1 MSIHYVKVKGMATLV
16 AKLSNNKTKTVNTL
30 VTGYGYLHSCPAPI
44 EGMMDDE
51 WFELKD
57 KTVEVCYPDEF
68 FVKVGDNM
76 WVEQDDG
83 TTIEKILEVIELQD
97 DMSIIEYEEVLNEEY
112 EKD

>member
-1 MSIHYVKVKGMATLV
+1 MSKHYIKIKGTATLI
-16 AKLSNNKTKTVNTL
+16 AELSNGKTETVYAL

-51 WFELKD
+51 WFELED

-97 DMSIIEYEEVLNEEY
+97 DMSIIEYEEVLNGEY

>member
-51 WFELKD
+51 WFELED

-83 TTIEKILEVIELQD
+83 TTIEKILEVIEIQD
-97 DMSIIEYEEVLNEEY
+97 DIGIIEYE
-112 EKD
+112 KD

>member
-1 MSIHYVKVKGMATLV
+1 MTKHYVKVKGMATLV

-51 WFELKD
+51 WFELED

-83 TTIEKILEVIELQD
+83 TTIEKILEVIEIQD
-97 DMSIIEYEEVLNEEY
+97 DIGIIEYE
-112 EKD
+112 KD

>member
-1 MSIHYVKVKGMATLV
+1 MSKHYVKIKGFATLV
-16 AKLSNNKTKTVNTL
+16 VVLSNYTIKTVSTL
-30 VTGYGYLHSCPAPI
+30 VTGYGYLHRCPPPI

-51 WFELKD
+51 WFELED

-68 FVKVGDNM
+68 YVKVGDNM

-97 DMSIIEYEEVLNEEY
+97 DIGIIEYE
-112 EKD
+112 KD

>member
-1 MSIHYVKVKGMATLV
+1 MSKYYVKIKCKGILKAE
-16 AKLSNNKTKTVNTL
+16 LSNGKTEIVNTL

-51 WFELKD
+51 WFEVED

-68 FVKVGDNM
+68 FVKVGDNV

-83 TTIEKILEVIELQD
+83 TTIEKILQVVELED
-97 DMSIIEYEEVLNEEY
+97 DIGIIEYEEVLNGEY

>member
-1 MSIHYVKVKGMATLV
+1 MSRSYVGIRCEAILKAE
-16 AKLSNNKTKTVNTL
+16 LSNGKTETVKTL
-30 VTGYGYLHSCPAPI
+30 VTGYGYAYSEPFA
-44 EGMMDDE
+44 MDE
-51 WFELKD
+51 IGYTRWFDYEED
-57 KTVEVCYPDEF
+57 TTTVCYPDEF

-97 DMSIIEYEEVLNEEY
+97 DIAILEYEEVLNEEY

>member
-1 MSIHYVKVKGMATLV
+1 MTKHYVKVKGMATLV

-51 WFELKD
+51 WFELED

-68 FVKVGDNM
+68 FVKVGDNV

-83 TTIEKILEVIELQD
+83 TTIEKILEVIEIQD
-97 DMSIIEYEEVLNEEY
+97 DIGIIEYE
-112 EKD
+112 KD